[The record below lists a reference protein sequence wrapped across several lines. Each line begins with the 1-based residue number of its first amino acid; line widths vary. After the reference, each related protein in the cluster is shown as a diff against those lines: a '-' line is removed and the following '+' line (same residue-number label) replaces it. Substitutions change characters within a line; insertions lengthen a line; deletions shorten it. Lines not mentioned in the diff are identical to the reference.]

1 MLGAQFYADP
11 TQCRDSVGHQALRA
25 SFVDARL
32 SSICD
37 NNFKTALAGGKRS
50 SETGWTAPNY
60 ENVRF

>member
-1 MLGAQFYADP
+1 MLRAQLHADP
-11 TQCRDSVGHQALRA
+11 TQCRDSVWHQAFRA
-25 SFVDARL
+25 SFADGRL